1 MGRIKIGS
9 SKYGD
14 VRKAFRNGTIAE
26 SEEGRQIHVEYLEEA
41 KSRQYHIEVKT
52 LYYGLRPPD
61 SNPRSSNFP
70 YQLCDVG
77 KLLNLSKPVSL
88 FE

>member
-9 SKYGD
+9 LKYGD
-14 VRKAFRNGTIAE
+14 VRNAFKNGTAAK
-26 SEEGRQIHVEYLEEA
+26 SEEGRQIYVEYLEEA
-41 KSRQYHIEVKT
+41 ISRQYYVEVKS

-70 YQLCDVG
+70 CQLCDLS

-88 FE
+88 FD